1 MACYAFGVASKQGN
15 RARQQA
21 TKARPQGSA
30 KDSGQEGTKMDT
42 VIKQET
48 MEYKIKEL
56 LAAKLEAGEM
66 DFLHG
71 FYRIPGVYRYS
82 MRNSMLIMIQ
92 GGSIAMGFDRWLKLG
107 RHVKRGERSTID
119 ILVPK
124 IIPAGKVT
132 PGAAV
137 AQDSD
142 ADGTRCAGFF
152 SRKVFDIKQTEGKE
166 LVYENNSAEV
176 IDCQFDTVSVQLA
189 AALKI
194 SISTAITGSGRGYYS
209 DHDKKIVIS
218 SMSNNADKCKT
229 MFHELGHYLLG
240 HDQGG
245 QVPSQEV
252 EAELVS
258 LLTCSALGVEFK
270 ESPLYIKAYNTNKPD
285 VRVLKVISAVQ
296 KILKALEP
304 AASEALALQEA
315 V

>member
-1 MACYAFGVASKQGN
+1 
-15 RARQQA
+15 
-21 TKARPQGSA
+21 
-30 KDSGQEGTKMDT
+30 MDT

-107 RHVKRGERSTID
+107 RHVKRGERSTIE

-124 IIPAGKVT
+124 MINIGKD
-132 PGAAV
+132 V
-137 AQDSD
+137 ATDED
-142 ADGTRCAGFF
+142 NTRCAGFF

-166 LVYENNSAEV
+166 LEYQNNSAEV
-176 IDCQFDTVSVQLA
+176 INCQFDTVSVQLA

-209 DHDKKIVIS
+209 SHDKKIVIS

-285 VRVLKVISAVQ
+285 IRVLKVISAVQ